1 MKKIANGRRTI
12 SVICVRW
19 LVFVKRSRARIT
31 STIASGLARSKFR
44 QRHPFTAIFEDNL
57 HRHVDVDLFD
67 GATDDVAA
75 ESRPV
80 VEIDPGGDVGNIRS
94 EALERVADDFT
105 DDGETKDFAF
115 AADLHPFQFFAGAV
129 AANRPRAEHP
139 GAAVLALLH
148 HELAGPGS
156 VPERLVDG
164 SDFG

>member
-1 MKKIANGRRTI
+1 MEGAQFP
-12 SVICVRW
+12 
-19 LVFVKRSRARIT
+19 LFVFVARVRKTITIYVSRARSPAALT
-31 STIASGLARSKFR
+31 GFKFR
-44 QRHPFTAIFEDNL
+44 QRHPFTAIFEDYF
-57 HRHVDVDLFD
+57 HRHADLHLVNR
-67 GATDDVAA
+67 AADDVAA
-75 ESRPV
+75 ESWTIV
-80 VEIDPGGDVGNIRS
+80 QIDPGGDVGNIRS

-105 DDGETKDFAF
+105 DNGETKDFAF

-164 SDFG
+164 SDFR